1 MDFISVARQLLIAA
15 IPILI
20 AITFHEVAHGFVAN
34 KLGDPTAKIM
44 GRLTLNP
51 IAHIDPIGTII
62 VPIMLF
68 IFSKGTFIFGT
79 AKPVPVNFNNLRHPR
94 RDSAIVSAAGPATN
108 IIIAFASILLFIL
121 VYKIPLLSPSPT
133 FVSQKIIIPF
143 KIMLQY
149 SISFNIFIAA
159 FNLIPVPPLD
169 GGRIVTSLLP
179 PKHSYQFSKLE
190 PYGILIVL
198 GLWFTGIAHYI
209 IVPIQTFIELIIRI
223 FLLPFG
229 GLM

>member
-1 MDFISVARQLLIAA
+1 LDFASIVQHLIIAA
-15 IPILI
+15 IPILV

-34 KLGDPTAKIM
+34 KLGDPTAKMM

-51 IAHIDPIGTII
+51 LAHIDPIGTII
-62 VPIMLF
+62 VPVMLF
-68 IFSKGTFIFGT
+68 ILSNGAFIFGT
-79 AKPVPVNFNNLRHPR
+79 AKPVPVNFYNLKRPR
-94 RDSAIVSAAGPATN
+94 RDSALVSAAGPATN
-108 IIIAFASILLFIL
+108 IMIAFISILLYIVIHVIF
-121 VYKIPLLSPSPT
+121 PPSSSSA
-133 FVSQKIIIPF
+133 FNQKIMSPLVMMI
-143 KIMLQY
+143 QY

-159 FNLIPVPPLD
+159 FNLFPVPPLD
-169 GGRIVTSLLP
+169 GGRIATSLLP
-179 PKHSYQFSKLE
+179 TKYAYHFSKLE

-209 IVPIQTFIELIIRI
+209 IVPIQAFIEIIIRI

>member
-1 MDFISVARQLLIAA
+1 LDFTSTVQKLIIAA
-15 IPILI
+15 IPILV

-34 KLGDPTAKIM
+34 KLGDPTAKMM

-62 VPIMLF
+62 VPVMLF
-68 IFSKGTFIFGT
+68 ILSNGAFIFGT
-79 AKPVPVNFNNLRHPR
+79 AKPVPVNFYNLKRPR
-94 RDSAIVSAAGPATN
+94 RDTALVSAAGPATN
-108 IIIAFASILLFIL
+108 IMIAFISILLYIL
-121 VYKIPLLSPSPT
+121 IQVIFPPSSSSA
-133 FVSQKIIIPF
+133 FNQKIMTPLV
-143 KIMLQY
+143 IMIQY

-159 FNLIPVPPLD
+159 FNLFPVPPLD
-169 GGRIVTSLLP
+169 GGRIATSLLP
-179 PKHSYQFSKLE
+179 TKYAYHFSKLE

-209 IVPIQTFIELIIRI
+209 IVPIQTFIEIIIRI

-229 GLM
+229 GIV

>member
-1 MDFISVARQLLIAA
+1 LDFISVARQLLIAA

>member
-1 MDFISVARQLLIAA
+1 MDFASTVQRLIIAA
-15 IPILI
+15 IPILV

-34 KLGDPTAKIM
+34 KLGDPTAKMM

-62 VPIMLF
+62 VPVMLF
-68 IFSKGTFIFGT
+68 ILSNGAFIFGT
-79 AKPVPVNFNNLRHPR
+79 AKPVPVNFYNLKRPR
-94 RDSAIVSAAGPATN
+94 RDSALVSAAGPATN
-108 IIIAFASILLFIL
+108 IVIAFISILLYIL
-121 VYKIPLLSPSPT
+121 IQVIFPPSSSSA
-133 FVSQKIIIPF
+133 FNQKIMTPLVMMI
-143 KIMLQY
+143 QY

-159 FNLIPVPPLD
+159 FNLFPVPPLD
-169 GGRIVTSLLP
+169 GGRIATSLLP
-179 PKHSYQFSKLE
+179 TKYAYHFSKLE

-209 IVPIQTFIELIIRI
+209 IVPIQAFIEIIIQI

>member
-20 AITFHEVAHGFVAN
+20 AITFHEVAHGLVAN

-121 VYKIPLLSPSPT
+121 VYKIPLLFPSPT

-198 GLWFTGIAHYI
+198 GLWFTGIANYI
-209 IVPIQTFIELIIRI
+209 IVPIQIFIEIIIRI

>member
-1 MDFISVARQLLIAA
+1 MDFASTVQHLIIAA

-34 KLGDPTAKIM
+34 KLGDPTAKMM

-51 IAHIDPIGTII
+51 IAHIDLIGTII
-62 VPIMLF
+62 VPVMLF
-68 IFSKGTFIFGT
+68 ILSNGAFIFGT
-79 AKPVPVNFNNLRHPR
+79 AKPVPVNFYNLKRPR
-94 RDSAIVSAAGPATN
+94 RDSALVSAAGPVTN
-108 IIIAFASILLFIL
+108 IMIAFISILLYIL
-121 VYKIPLLSPSPT
+121 IQVILPASSSSALN
-133 FVSQKIIIPF
+133 QKIMTPLVV
-143 KIMLQY
+143 MVQY

-159 FNLIPVPPLD
+159 FNLFPVPPLD
-169 GGRIVTSLLP
+169 GGRIVVSLLP
-179 PKHSYQFSKLE
+179 AKYSYHFSKLE

-198 GLWFTGIAHYI
+198 GLWFTGIARYI
-209 IVPIQTFIELIIRI
+209 IVPIQTFIEIIIRI

>member
-1 MDFISVARQLLIAA
+1 LDFISVARQLLIAA

-20 AITFHEVAHGFVAN
+20 AITFHEVAHGLVAN

-62 VPIMLF
+62 VPIVLF

-121 VYKIPLLSPSPT
+121 VYKISLLSPSPT

-198 GLWFTGIAHYI
+198 GLWFTGIANYI
-209 IVPIQTFIELIIRI
+209 IVPIQIFIEIIIRI

>member
-1 MDFISVARQLLIAA
+1 LDFTSIVQKLIIAA
-15 IPILI
+15 IPILV

-34 KLGDPTAKIM
+34 KLGDPTAKMM

-51 IAHIDPIGTII
+51 IAHIDPIGTIV
-62 VPIMLF
+62 VPVMLF
-68 IFSKGTFIFGT
+68 ILSNGAFIFGT
-79 AKPVPVNFNNLRHPR
+79 AKPVPVNFYNLKRPR
-94 RDSAIVSAAGPATN
+94 RDTALVSAAGPATN
-108 IIIAFASILLFIL
+108 IMIAFISILLYIL
-121 VYKIPLLSPSPT
+121 IQVIFPPSSSST
-133 FVSQKIIIPF
+133 FNQKIMTPL
-143 KIMLQY
+143 IMMIQY

-159 FNLIPVPPLD
+159 FNLFPVPPLD
-169 GGRIVTSLLP
+169 GGRIATSLLP
-179 PKHSYQFSKLE
+179 TKYAYHFSKLE

-209 IVPIQTFIELIIRI
+209 IVPIQAFIQIIIQI

>member
-1 MDFISVARQLLIAA
+1 MDFTSTVQKLIIAA
-15 IPILI
+15 IPILV

-34 KLGDPTAKIM
+34 KLGDPTAKMM

-62 VPIMLF
+62 VPVMLF
-68 IFSKGTFIFGT
+68 ILSNGAFIFGT
-79 AKPVPVNFNNLRHPR
+79 AKPVPVNFYNLKHPR
-94 RDSAIVSAAGPATN
+94 RDTALVSAAGPATN
-108 IIIAFASILLFIL
+108 IMIAFISILLYIL
-121 VYKIPLLSPSPT
+121 IQVIFPPSSSSA
-133 FVSQKIIIPF
+133 FNQKIMTPLVMMI
-143 KIMLQY
+143 QY

-159 FNLIPVPPLD
+159 FNLFPVPPLD
-169 GGRIVTSLLP
+169 GGRIATSLLP
-179 PKHSYQFSKLE
+179 TKYAYHFSKLE

-209 IVPIQTFIELIIRI
+209 IVPIQTFIEIIIRI

>member
-1 MDFISVARQLLIAA
+1 LDVTSIARQLIIAA

-20 AITFHEVAHGFVAN
+20 AITFHEVAHGFVAH

-51 IAHIDPIGTII
+51 IAHIDPVGTII

-79 AKPVPVNFNNLRHPR
+79 AKPVPVNFHNLRHPR
-94 RDSAIVSAAGPATN
+94 RDSALVSAAGPTMN
-108 IIIAFASILLFIL
+108 VIIAFTSILLFIL
-121 VYKIPLLSPSPT
+121 VHKIPTQSIFST
-133 FVSQKIIIPF
+133 FVSQKIMIPLS
-143 KIMLQY
+143 IMLQY

-159 FNLIPVPPLD
+159 FNLLPVPPLD

-179 PKHSYQFSKLE
+179 MKHSYQFSKLE

-198 GLWFTGIAHYI
+198 ALWFTGIAYYI
-209 IVPIQTFIELIIRI
+209 IAPIQTFIELIIRL
-223 FLLPFG
+223 FLIPFG